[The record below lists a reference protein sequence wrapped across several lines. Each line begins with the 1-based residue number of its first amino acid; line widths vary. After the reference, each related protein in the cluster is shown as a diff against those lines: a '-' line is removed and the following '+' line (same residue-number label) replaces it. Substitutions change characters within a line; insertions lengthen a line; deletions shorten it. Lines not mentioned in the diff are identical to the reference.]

1 MTSKQKIQA
10 NRENALRSTGPK
22 TQVGLRHASMNAFTH
37 GLAAKTIVIRGED
50 AKEFE
55 KLHAELLSAWRPAD
69 AIEADLV
76 GQLAVAS
83 WKMRRVS
90 RIEADMFRS
99 VDEVNA
105 FRNEKISSVETTL
118 QRNAVFQLKRFDAFL
133 PFDKLIQYGSTY
145 ERRYYRALHTLMQL
159 RTMRSSEQTLS
170 VTPSETKAIEAPA
183 VEPQAAE
190 NSK

>member
-1 MTSKQKIQA
+1 MTSKWKIKA

-37 GLAAKTIVIRGED
+37 GLAAKTIVIPGEN

-99 VDEVNA
+99 VDEDIA
-105 FRNEKISSVETTL
+105 LRTEKLSSVTTTL
-118 QRNAVFQLKRFDAFL
+118 QWNTVFKSHRYDTFL
-133 PFDKLIQYGSTY
+133 SFDKLIQ
-145 ERRYYRALHTLMQL
+145 
-159 RTMRSSEQTLS
+159 
-170 VTPSETKAIEAPA
+170 
-183 VEPQAAE
+183 
-190 NSK
+190 

>member
-22 TQVGLRHASMNAFTH
+22 TQGGLRRSSMNAFTH
-37 GLAAKTIVIRGED
+37 GLAAKTIVIPGED

-99 VDEVNA
+99 VDEA
-105 FRNEKISSVETTL
+105 IALRTEKLSDARTTL
-118 QRNAVFQLKRFDAFL
+118 EMNMVFKSRRYDAFL
-133 PFDKLIQYGSTY
+133 PFDKLIQYGATY

-159 RTMRSSEQTLS
+159 RATRSSEQTFS
-170 VTPSETKAIEAPA
+170 ITPGETKAIEAPN
-183 VEPQAAE
+183 VEAKVAE
-190 NSK
+190 NSE

>member
-1 MTSKQKIQA
+1 MTSKCKIKA
-10 NRENALRSTGPK
+10 NRENALQSTGPK
-22 TQVGLRHASMNAFTH
+22 TQGGLRRSSMNAFTH
-37 GLAAKTIVIRGED
+37 GLAAKTIVIPGEN

-55 KLHAELLSAWRPAD
+55 KLHTELLSAWQPAD

-76 GQLAVAS
+76 GQLAVSS